1 MAAMPPR
8 LRELTRELCEPAFL
22 GFLERVTGIDGLVPD
37 PYLEGGGLHGGG
49 PGATLTPHTVPDA
62 INVLA
67 VGVSATCCVMAFCAH
82 LFERV
87 NAKLDLMFQVLA
99 ARLDELE
106 GRVGDRNSGFVEG
119 YLLRHTPDAS
129 VVPLAPRIARRGAGE
144 G

>member
-1 MAAMPPR
+1 MVRHFKVGGIRFLRVHRLQLSFCVCRNSTMRKPAHRQLSQLRASEDIMCSHDFTPRRDPVEDALMA
-8 LRELTRELCEPAFL
+8 FS
-22 GFLERVTGIDGLVPD
+22 V
-37 PYLEGGGLHGGG
+37 
-49 PGATLTPHTVPDA
+49 
-62 INVLA
+62 
-67 VGVSATCCVMAFCAH
+67 TCCVMAFCAH

>member
-1 MAAMPPR
+1 MGFKWASIMVGTLTAA
-8 LRELTRELCEPAFL
+8 LAALAN
-22 GFLERVTGIDGLVPD
+22 GLV
-37 PYLEGGGLHGGG
+37 LS
-49 PGATLTPHTVPDA
+49 LTPHTVPDA